1 MTNQRF
7 YDICENSASFQFL
20 DGIDGNEVRAK
31 IIEKEPGTFHM
42 SLRSNLYANV
52 CNIAR
57 ALGGGGHVKAAGA
70 TATGKYKDILNKIIE
85 QTELELEKNEKKK

>member
-1 MTNQRF
+1 
-7 YDICENSASFQFL
+7 
-20 DGIDGNEVRAK
+20 
-31 IIEKEPGTFHM
+31 M